1 MNETDWRLR
10 GEWRG
15 AMAAVVLNV
24 LGMPISMAL
33 GRAIPGMPL
42 WPNFMSI
49 TVGILLAGIL
59 LVRRRTPTPL
69 VVDGVFLLNVAVV
82 VTALWL
88 TNSVYA
94 ASGRLWVP
102 FQANKLGMM
111 ALVLLAPAR
120 LWVGLLSIAAHAGAA
135 VAQLFTFDDAVR
147 ASLAIGE
154 PEATLAFAVFATILL
169 VYRHR
174 RNALEREE
182 IRSQTE
188 RAGMVSF
195 ARAVLAI
202 RDLSNTP
209 LQTIQFAAAAARIR
223 YPDDLL
229 WDRIDRAMAE
239 LHARDG
245 RLLEY
250 EHALAWGPKEESFD
264 PADILSPPSRAG
276 ARTRSARRR

>member
-1 MNETDWRLR
+1 MNETDWCLK

-24 LGMPISMAL
+24 IGMPIGMAL

-42 WPNFMSI
+42 WPNLMAMA
-49 TVGILLAGIL
+49 VGVFLAGVL
-59 LVRRRTPTPL
+59 LVRRQTPTPL
-69 VVDGVFLLNVAVV
+69 VVHGVFLLNVAVIV
-82 VTALWL
+82 AALWL

-94 ASGRLWVP
+94 SSGRVWVP

-111 ALVLLAPAR
+111 AIVLLAPAR
-120 LWVGLLSIAAHAGAA
+120 LWVGLLCIVGHAGAA
-135 VAQLFTFDDAVR
+135 VAQLFTFDDALR
-147 ASLAIGE
+147 AGLAVGE

-182 IRSQTE
+182 IRAQTE

-250 EHALAWGPKEESFD
+250 EHALAWGPTEESFD
-264 PADILSPPSRAG
+264 PADVLFTPNHAG
-276 ARTRSARRR
+276 ARTRGPRRR

>member
-1 MNETDWRLR
+1 MNETDWCIK

-15 AMAAVVLNV
+15 AMAALVLTVV
-24 LGMPISMAL
+24 GMPIVMAL

-42 WPNFMSI
+42 WPNLVSI
-49 TVGILLAGIL
+49 AVGIFLAAIL

-69 VVDGVFLLNVAVV
+69 VVHGVFLLNVAVV
-82 VTALWL
+82 VAALWL

-94 ASGRLWVP
+94 TSGRVWVP

-111 ALVLLAPAR
+111 AIVLLAPSR
-120 LWVGLLSIAAHAGAA
+120 LWVGLLCIAGHAGAA
-135 VAQLFTFDDAVR
+135 VAQLYTFDEALRAGLAV
-147 ASLAIGE
+147 GE
-154 PEATLAFAVFATILL
+154 PEATLAFAFFATILL

-174 RNALEREE
+174 RNALDRAE

-209 LQTIQFAAAAARIR
+209 LQTIQFASAAARIR

-229 WDRIDRAMAE
+229 WDRIDRALAE

-245 RLLEY
+245 RLLEF
-250 EHALAWGPKEESFD
+250 EHALAWGPTEESFD
-264 PADILSPPSRAG
+264 PADVLVPPTRAA
-276 ARTRSARRR
+276 ARTTGARRR

>member
-1 MNETDWRLR
+1 MNETDWRLT

-24 LGMPISMAL
+24 VGMPIGMAL

-42 WPNFMSI
+42 WPNVMSVA
-49 TVGILLAGIL
+49 VGIFLAGLL

-69 VVDGVFLLNVAVV
+69 LVDGVFLLNVAVIV
-82 VTALWL
+82 AALWL

-111 ALVLLAPAR
+111 AIVLLAPSR
-120 LWVGLLSIAAHAGAA
+120 LWVGLLCIAGHAGAA
-135 VAQLFTFDDAVR
+135 VAQLFTFDAALRAGLAV
-147 ASLAIGE
+147 GE
-154 PEATLAFAVFATILL
+154 PAATLAFAVFATILL

-174 RNALEREE
+174 RNALERELL
-182 IRSQTE
+182 RSQTE
-188 RAGMVSF
+188 SASMASF

-223 YPDDLL
+223 YPEDPL
-229 WDRIDRAMAE
+229 WDRIDRATAE

-250 EHALAWGPKEESFD
+250 ERALAWGPTDESFD
-264 PADILSPPSRAG
+264 PADVLSTSTRAG
-276 ARTRSARRR
+276 ARTGGPRRR